1 MEKPDMLPLMI
12 SNKFRTTAL
21 RAMLALIC
29 ALILSAC
36 TADSSPLVYGVW
48 DQADAP
54 LKSIRRVNADGSSP
68 ESIIESTTGLVIQKL
83 NGRHNYANP
92 LSPDGAF
99 VAVYAQNSEGIWEL
113 NILPT
118 RSDTK
123 EPLFSY
129 PMGSQP
135 SLSISGFSPDSR
147 YYVFTEQD
155 PGSGL
160 FTVQIYDLKSKALLT
175 PKGGAL
181 FADFFPG
188 SDDLLTIA
196 VGPTG
201 AIAGVQ
207 RVTLPSRGEQS
218 VYKPPEG
225 EQIGLL
231 LVSPDQKNLLVY
243 DLATRNLDR
252 VSLGGGER
260 TTLYQFSGDIG
271 TAFTPGA
278 GDLALTDL
286 SEGIQ
291 RMVVFDPD
299 FREIYRQ
306 DGVGSG
312 SLAYSPGGKSLAFM
326 TGSPEK
332 MNLNVLNLDPL
343 AEPVKISDSGVFY
356 SSEFSPDGNRIVFI
370 EYKGPQEK
378 TGELYIANLD
388 GSGKKLL
395 DAGVTS
401 FIFGVNNTL
410 LYFKTDTSDQ
420 KTPKSTLFRIGLD
433 GSGKRDVTQPEA
445 GYEVLFP

>member
-1 MEKPDMLPLMI
+1 MEKPDMLQI
-12 SNKFRTTAL
+12 INANNYRTIAL
-21 RAMLALIC
+21 RAMLVLIC
-29 ALILSAC
+29 ALIFAAC
-36 TADSSPLVYGVW
+36 TADTSPLVYGVW

-68 ESIIESTTGLVIQKL
+68 ESVIESTTGLVIQKL

-99 VAVYAQNSEGIWEL
+99 VAVYAQNNESIWEL

-155 PGSGL
+155 PESGL

-207 RVTLPSRGEQS
+207 RITLPSRGEQS

-231 LVSPDQKNLLVY
+231 LISPDQKNLLVY

-252 VSLGGGER
+252 VSFGGGER

-271 TAFTPGA
+271 AAFTPGA
-278 GDLALTDL
+278 GYLALTDL

-312 SLAYSPGGKSLAFM
+312 SLAYSQDGKSLAFM
-326 TGSPEK
+326 TGSPEMMSLK
-332 MNLNVLNLDPL
+332 VLNLDPL
-343 AEPVKISDSGVFY
+343 AKPGMISDSGVFY
-356 SSEFSPDGNRIVFI
+356 TSEFSPDGSRIVFI

-378 TGELYIANLD
+378 TGELYIANRD
-388 GSGKKLL
+388 GSGKKLM

-401 FIFGVNNTL
+401 FIFGLNNTL
-410 LYFKTDTSDQ
+410 LYFKVDTADPQ
-420 KTPKSTLFRIGLD
+420 NPKSTLFRIGLD
-433 GSGKRDVTQPEA
+433 GSGKRDITQPES
-445 GYEVLFP
+445 GYEVLFQ